1 MSNQL
6 TTSLTADIT
15 APTVAFGTGTAW
27 YTGTNDGPINR
38 KLVESIKEAL
48 KIGYRHIDTAEM
60 YGTEKDVGLAI
71 EESEIP
77 RNQIFVTTKVW
88 PHIGD
93 PKKALQESLAR
104 LKLEYVDLYL
114 VHSPLFNKESHGII
128 LEEAWPEMENLV
140 DQGLAR
146 AIGVSNFHIKDLD
159 VLLPIAR
166 IKPVVNQIEF
176 HPYLQSR
183 ELILYTEN
191 HGILTEA
198 YGGLVPIVHKSDG
211 PVESVVEEIAK
222 KYSKT
227 TSQVLLRWSVNKGNM
242 VVTTSS
248 KPHRLT
254 EFLEL
259 GTFKLTDEEVERIDI
274 AGNMLEHR
282 QYLPRI

>member
-6 TTSLTADIT
+6 TTSLSADVV

-27 YTGTNDGPINR
+27 YTGSNDGPINR

-48 KIGYRHIDTAEM
+48 KMGYRHLDTAEM

-77 RNQIFVTTKVW
+77 RDQLFVTTKIRST
-88 PHIGD
+88 IGN
-93 PKKALQESLAR
+93 PKKGLQESLAR
-104 LKLEYVDLYL
+104 LKLDYIDLYL
-114 VHSPLFNKESHGII
+114 IHSPLFNKESHGIS
-128 LEEAWPEMENLV
+128 LEEAWKEMENLV

-146 AIGVSNFHIKDLD
+146 AIGVSNFQIKDLD
-159 VLLPIAR
+159 VLLPSAR

-183 ELILYTEN
+183 ELIAYTKK

-198 YGGLVPIVHKSDG
+198 YGGLVPIVFKPGG
-211 PVESVVEEIAK
+211 PVDAVVDEIAK
-222 KYSKT
+222 KYSKVA
-227 TSQVLLRWSVNKGNM
+227 SQVLLRWSVQKGNM
-242 VVTTSS
+242 VVTTST

-254 EFLEL
+254 EFLQL
-259 GTFKLTDEEVERIDI
+259 DTFKLTDEEVERID
-274 AGNMLEHR
+274 ATGNELEFR
-282 QYLPRI
+282 QFLPRK